1 MPYNT
6 STQAKETMSYTSE
19 QMNEMVEILATN
31 ITDSMDEATLREY
44 VFDMMMENMS
54 HMGEEDVMNELWNW
68 YGEED
73 KVQEVID
80 KVTV

>member
-1 MPYNT
+1 
-6 STQAKETMSYTSE
+6 MSYTTE
-19 QMNEMVEILATN
+19 QLNKITEILATN

-54 HMGEEDVMNELWNW
+54 YMGEEDVINELWNW

-73 KVQEVID
+73 QVNQVIESA
-80 KVTV
+80 TLS